1 MVVAIE
7 GGTGLGLMNLTW
19 KPTPTPIDDAIE
31 TIRYAVEEA
40 GVRYL
45 NGGEFYNFPL
55 DSNLNLQY
63 IQEFAKRYPELY
75 KKVSLSVKG
84 AVSLVDV
91 SPDSSPENLEKSISN
106 ITKHLPNNF
115 LPIFEPARIDKRYSI
130 EETIKNLSKF
140 VEDGRIGGISLSEV
154 GADTIRRAAK
164 VAPIACVEVEFS
176 LLTRDIL
183 HNGVLAACEDLNIPI
198 IAYSP
203 LGRGFLTGTIN
214 SKADIPEGDIRLSLE
229 RFNDDEVIEHNLKLV
244 HGLKKI
250 ADKKGVTLAQLSLA
264 WLRKFGDK
272 HVKVLP
278 IPSCSS
284 PRRVAE
290 NTKEISLTDSEFQE
304 ITDFAESV
312 PIKGGRYNKAS
323 EAVLNG

>member
-1 MVVAIE
+1 MVVTIE
-7 GGTGLGLMNLTW
+7 GATGLGLMNLTW
-19 KPTPTPIDDAIE
+19 KPNPTPIDDAIE

-63 IQEFAKRYPELY
+63 IQEFAKRYPKLY
-75 KKVSLSVKG
+75 EKVSLSVKG
-84 AVSLVDV
+84 AFDLKTME
-91 SPDSSPENLEKSISN
+91 PDCSPEYLEKSISN
-106 ITKHLPNNF
+106 ITKHLPNNY
-115 LPIFEPARIDKRYSI
+115 LPIFEAARVDKRYPI
-130 EETIKNLSKF
+130 EEIVKNLSKF

-154 GADTIRRAAK
+154 SADTIRRAAK
-164 VAPIACVEVEFS
+164 VAPIVCVEVEFS
-176 LLTRDIL
+176 LLTRDIID
-183 HNGVLAACEDLNIPI
+183 NGVLAACEELNIPI

-203 LGRGFLTGTIN
+203 LGKGFLTGTIN
-214 SKADIPEGDIRLSLE
+214 SKADIPEGDIRSNFD

-250 ADKKGVTLAQLSLA
+250 AERKGATLAQLSLA
-264 WLRKFGDK
+264 WLRKFGEK

-284 PRRVAE
+284 ARRVAE
-290 NTKEISLTDSEFQE
+290 NMKEIPLTDSEFKE
-304 ITDFAESV
+304 ITDFADSIGV
-312 PIKGGRYNKAS
+312 KGRRYN
-323 EAVLNG
+323 EAYEATLNG